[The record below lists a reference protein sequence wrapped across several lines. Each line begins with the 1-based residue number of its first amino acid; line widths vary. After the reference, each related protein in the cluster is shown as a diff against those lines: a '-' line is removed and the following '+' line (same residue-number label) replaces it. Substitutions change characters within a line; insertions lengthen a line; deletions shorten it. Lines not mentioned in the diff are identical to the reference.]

1 MSRIQWKFVVK
12 IMRIRNARWNC
23 CNQLLA
29 SELKNTRE
37 KKIIHTFIERKHII
51 IDQHHNYINSASMQ
65 REKEKNNS
73 RIILNK

>member
-1 MSRIQWKFVVK
+1 MEVCGKNYAHTQRSLK
-12 IMRIRNARWNC
+12 
-23 CNQLLA
+23 LLQSA
-29 SELKNTRE
+29 LGFRTQEYER